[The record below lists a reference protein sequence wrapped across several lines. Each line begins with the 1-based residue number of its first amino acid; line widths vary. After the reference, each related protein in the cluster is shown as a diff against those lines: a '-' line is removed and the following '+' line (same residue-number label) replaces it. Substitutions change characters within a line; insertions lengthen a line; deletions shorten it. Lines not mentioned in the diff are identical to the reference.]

1 MIKLKTL
8 FTILLSFLFSFTIIG
23 QDLSETFKFGKE
35 QFLYGNSNSAA
46 IAFERVLFFSEDS
59 FQIESLNFLGEI
71 ELRNAQPLKAANYFQ
86 RAYYLEQDRNQQVGY
101 LLKKCSSLLEA
112 GEIDFALIDLLSIED
127 DILDSLRKTK
137 YLLQG
142 IAHFSRM
149 TFPESH
155 QSFLMAF
162 DEKEIIKKNKIDSL
176 FVVLES
182 IKGPKPKKARIL
194 STILPGLGQLYA
206 GDIKNG
212 INSFILTGGLIVLG
226 INTAINLTLIDA
238 LMSVAPWFQR
248 YYMGGYNR
256 AENIAAEKF
265 KEKQNRVFLNI
276 LSVYDSR

>member
-1 MIKLKTL
+1 MRKLKIL
-8 FTILLSFLFSFTIIG
+8 FTLLLSFLFSLAIFG

-46 IAFERVLFFSEDS
+46 LAFERVLFFSEDS
-59 FQIESLNFLGEI
+59 FQIESLNYLGEI

-86 RAYYLEQDRNQQVGY
+86 RAYNLEQDRNQQVAY

-112 GEIDFALIDLLSIED
+112 GDIDLALIDLLSIED

-149 TFPESH
+149 SFPESH
-155 QSFLMAF
+155 QSFLLAF
-162 DEKEIIKKNKIDSL
+162 DENETIKKNKIDSL

-194 STILPGLGQLYA
+194 STFLPGLGQLYA

-212 INSFILTGGLIVLG
+212 INSFVLTGVLFALG
-226 INTAINLTLIDA
+226 INTAINLTLLDA
-238 LMSVAPWFQR
+238 LMTVAPWFQR

-265 KEKQNRVFLNI
+265 KEKQNRVFLSI

>member
-1 MIKLKTL
+1 MRKLKIL
-8 FTILLSFLFSFTIIG
+8 FTILLSFHFSMAVIG
-23 QDLSETFKFGKE
+23 QDLKETFKFGKE

-59 FQIESLNFLGEI
+59 FQIESLNYLGEI

-86 RAYYLEQDRNQQVGY
+86 RAYNLEKDRNEQVAY
-101 LLKKCSSLLEA
+101 LLKKCSSLLEG

-127 DILDSLRKTK
+127 DVQDSLRKDK
-137 YLLQG
+137 YFLQG

-149 TFPESH
+149 SFSESH
-155 QSFLMAF
+155 QSFLKAF
-162 DEKEIIKKNKIDSL
+162 DEKETIKKNKIDSL

-238 LMSVAPWFQR
+238 LMTVAPWFQR
-248 YYMGGYNR
+248 YYIGGYNR
-256 AENIAAEKF
+256 AEKIAAEKF
-265 KEKQNRVFLNI
+265 KDKQNRIFLGI
-276 LSVYDSR
+276 LKVYDSP